1 MGTDLRGHR
10 AEILQP
16 LEALS
21 KNEAIKAGSR
31 QLRGTIAEELTNAS
45 PQFTD
50 PAEALLKFHGIYQQ
64 DDRDARKAAR
74 QSGGGKQHILMVR
87 TRIPGGIVP
96 AEAYLA
102 HDEIAGRYANG
113 TLRIT
118 TRQDFQLHGVV
129 KGNLKAAIRRINESL
144 LTTLGGC
151 GDQERNIMCCPLPRK
166 DAFSGEI
173 TEALRGLVRNLTPTT
188 QAYTE
193 IWLDGIQMTGTEPE
207 VDELYG
213 PTYLPRKFKTAVAP
227 EGDNCVDVYSNDL
240 GFVAHR
246 APGGGLAGF
255 TVLVGGGL
263 GRTHHKPDTFP
274 LLAKPMAFVTPDQAI
289 PTARAVVAVQR
300 DFGNR
305 HDRKHARLKYL
316 IHERGLDWFRARV
329 QEQVSFTLGSPRP
342 LRWDP
347 YDDHLGWYE
356 QADGFLAYGL
366 FVENGRIQDT
376 PDVAL
381 RTVLRR
387 IVKELRPRVV
397 LTPQQNLILS
407 GIDRRDRGRLEELL
421 AVNVV
426 RPLKALPMTIR
437 HSMAC
442 PALPTCGQ
450 AVAEAE
456 RVAPA
461 LIRQIDAVINDL
473 GLRDERISYRMTG
486 CPNAC
491 ARPYLGDVG
500 IVGTTLG
507 KYDIHLGGDIE
518 GTRLNALFAQNVPL
532 ERVPALLRSAL
543 EEFAVLRI
551 DGETFGDFCHRVGV
565 ETLAARVACAQ
576 PHAGS
581 GTTTAE
587 PDRKPVPKQSA
598 PSSPKEPAAAE
609 RPGELVAV
617 GAPNGTNGATA
628 ASGRHG
634 IPSSN
639 ASPAVAEPADAVLL
653 RT

>member
-1 MGTDLRGHR
+1 MGTDLRGHG
-10 AEILQP
+10 AEILRP
-16 LEALS
+16 LDELS
-21 KNEAIKAGSR
+21 KTEAIKAGSR
-31 QLRGTIAEELTNAS
+31 QLRGTIADELKNES
-45 PQFTD
+45 PQFTA
-50 PAEALLKFHGIYQQ
+50 PAEALLKFHGIYEQ
-64 DDRDARKAAR
+64 DNRDARKTAR
-74 QSGGGKQHILMVR
+74 QSGGTKQHILMVR

-118 TRQDFQLHGVV
+118 TRQDFQLHGVL
-129 KGNLKAAIRRINESL
+129 KGNIKATIRRINEAL

-188 QAYTE
+188 RAYME
-193 IWLDGIQMTGTEPE
+193 IWLDGMQMAGTEPE

-274 LLAKPMAFVTPDQAI
+274 LLAQPMAFVTPDQAI

-316 IHERGLDWFRARV
+316 IHERGLDWFRTRV
-329 QEQVSFTLGSPRP
+329 QEQLGFTLAAPRP
-342 LRWDP
+342 VGWDP

-356 QADGFLAYGL
+356 QGDGLLAYGL

-376 PDVAL
+376 PELAL

-387 IVKELRPRVV
+387 VVQELRPRVV

-407 GIDRRDRGRLEELL
+407 GIDRRERGRLEELL
-421 AVNVV
+421 AVNAV
-426 RPLKALPMTIR
+426 RPLRALPMTIR

-473 GLRDERISYRMTG
+473 GLQNERISYRMTG

-532 ERVPALLRSAL
+532 ERVAGVLRPALEAFATSRSEDEA
-543 EEFAVLRI
+543 
-551 DGETFGDFCHRVGV
+551 FGDFCHRVGV
-565 ETLAARVACAQ
+565 EALAARVL
-576 PHAGS
+576 P
-581 GTTTAE
+581 AE
-587 PDRKPVPKQSA
+587 PQSA
-598 PSSPKEPAAAE
+598 PAQVPAQPA
-609 RPGELVAV
+609 RELAAV
-617 GAPNGTNGATA
+617 G
-628 ASGRHG
+628 
-634 IPSSN
+634 
-639 ASPAVAEPADAVLL
+639 V
-653 RT
+653 

>member
-1 MGTDLRGHR
+1 MSTDLRAHG
-10 AEILQP
+10 AEILRP
-16 LEALS
+16 LEELS
-21 KNEAIKAGSR
+21 KVEAVKAGSR
-31 QLRGTIAEELTNAS
+31 QLRGTIGEELQNAS
-45 PQFTD
+45 PEFSD

-64 DDRDARKAAR
+64 DDRDARKSAR
-74 QSGGGKQHILMVR
+74 KSGGGKQHIMMVR
-87 TRIPGGIVP
+87 TRIPGGIVS

-102 HDEIAGRYANG
+102 HDEVAGRYANG

-118 TRQDFQLHGVV
+118 TRQDFQLHGVL
-129 KGNLKAAIRRINESL
+129 KGNLKATIRHINDAL

-151 GDQERNIMCCPLPRK
+151 GDQERNIVCCPLPRK

-193 IWLDGIQMTGTEPE
+193 IWLDGLQLTGTEPE

-213 PTYLPRKFKTAVAP
+213 STYLPRKFKTAVAP

-255 TVLVGGGL
+255 TVMVGGGL

-274 LLAKPMAFVTPDQAI
+274 LLAQPMAFVTPDQAI
-289 PTARAVVAVQR
+289 AVARAVVAVQR

-305 HDRKHARLKYL
+305 HDRKHARLKYV

-329 QEQVSFTLGSPRP
+329 QEQLSFTLAGPRP
-342 LRWDP
+342 VHWEP
-347 YDDHLGWYE
+347 YNDHLGWYE
-356 QADGFLAYGL
+356 QGDGFLAYGL

-376 PDVAL
+376 PELAL

-387 IVKELRPRVV
+387 VVKELRPRVV

-407 GIDRRDRGRLEELL
+407 GIAPRDRGRVEEVF
-421 AVNVV
+421 AVNAV
-426 RPLKALPMTIR
+426 RPLQALPMSLR

-461 LIRQIDAVINDL
+461 LIRQIGAVINEL
-473 GLRDERISYRMTG
+473 GLQGERISYRMAG

-491 ARPYLGDVG
+491 SRPYLGDVG

-518 GTRLNALFAQNVPL
+518 GTRLNAVFAENIPL
-532 ERVPALLRSAL
+532 ERVSGVLRSAL
-543 EEFAVLRI
+543 EAFAVGRVP
-551 DGETFGDFCHRVGV
+551 GETFGNFCHRVGV
-565 ETLAARVACAQ
+565 ATLATRVLPA
-576 PHAGS
+576 
-581 GTTTAE
+581 TE
-587 PDRKPVPKQSA
+587 PRG
-598 PSSPKEPAAAE
+598 PAAAQLDA
-609 RPGELVAV
+609 LVPVAAGNGSNGGSEIAV
-617 GAPNGTNGATA
+617 RHEAAAAVEGAG
-628 ASGRHG
+628 HV
-634 IPSSN
+634 
-639 ASPAVAEPADAVLL
+639 PAPDDAVLVPN
-653 RT
+653 